1 MFWLLGIYTNSTLS
15 NSWVRCFVNLRYFC
29 ILSSFTSYS
38 SFIYTITSLE
48 SLWRS
53 RFLALSAFST
63 LSPISIPPYS
73 ASLLV
78 AKNFSW
84 TLYHPPFC
92 LVGEATLVWKSEFD
106 DEVCQSLCL
115 NGCPRLVLDLKLAK
129 LDCPLDHSPCCL
141 GLIHGLLD
149 GLVCHYQNG
158 VSLKVRSQLAWS
170 YY

>member
-63 LSPISIPPYS
+63 LSPISIPQYS

-84 TLYHPPFC
+84 TLYLSVSPSRVVELCIIHHSVSSVRPPLFGR
-92 LVGEATLVWKSEFD
+92 VNSTMKSARA
-106 DEVCQSLCL
+106 CALMA
-115 NGCPRLVLDLKLAK
+115 VLGWYSISNWLSSIA
-129 LDCPLDHSPCCL
+129 H
-141 GLIHGLLD
+141 
-149 GLVCHYQNG
+149 
-158 VSLKVRSQLAWS
+158 
-170 YY
+170 